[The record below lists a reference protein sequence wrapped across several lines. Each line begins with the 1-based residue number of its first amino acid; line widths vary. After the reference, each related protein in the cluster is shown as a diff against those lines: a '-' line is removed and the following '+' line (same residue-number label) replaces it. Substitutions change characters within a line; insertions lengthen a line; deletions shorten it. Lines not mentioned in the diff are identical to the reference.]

1 MDVTGQEEHEQEF
14 RAMCRR
20 QLEKMSDKAI
30 VYQLRREVGGYE
42 REEIER
48 EASRR
53 GLAAV
58 RCLNCRRDPAER
70 GDEDSL
76 CSTCRSFKDRS
87 RSRGPY
93 DPGAAHALASFANRR
108 PDGPRFWV
116 G

>member
-1 MDVTGQEEHEQEF
+1 VDATQHEQEF

-20 QLEKMSDKAI
+20 QLAQMSDKAI
-30 VYQLRREVGGYE
+30 VYQLRRPVGGYE

-53 GLAAV
+53 GLTTV
-58 RCLNCRRDPAER
+58 SCLNCQRDPAEP
-70 GDEDSL
+70 GDEDAL

>member
-1 MDVTGQEEHEQEF
+1 VDVTRQEEHEQGF

-20 QLEKMSDKAI
+20 QLANMSDNAI
-30 VYQLRREVGGYE
+30 RYQLGRDVGGYE

-48 EASRR
+48 EAAWR
-53 GLAAV
+53 GLAIV
-58 RCLNCRRDPAER
+58 RCLNCRRDPAEP
-70 GDEDSL
+70 GDEDAL

-108 PDGPRFWV
+108 PEGSRFWV
-116 G
+116 R

>member
-1 MDVTGQEEHEQEF
+1 MDVTGQEEHEQKF
-14 RAMCRR
+14 RAMCRH
-20 QLEKMSDKAI
+20 QLGKMSDKAI
-30 VYQLRREVGGYE
+30 GYQLGREVGGYE

-53 GLAAV
+53 GLATV
-58 RCLNCRRDPAER
+58 RCFNCRRDPAQP
-70 GDEDSL
+70 GDEDAL

-87 RSRGPY
+87 RPRWSY

-108 PDGPRFWV
+108 AHGARFWV

>member
-1 MDVTGQEEHEQEF
+1 MAATEQEQHEHEF

-20 QLEKMSDKAI
+20 QLAQMSDKAI
-30 VYQLRREVGGYE
+30 VYQLGREVGGYE

-53 GLAAV
+53 RLATG
-58 RCLNCRRDPAER
+58 RCLNCRRDPAEP
-70 GDEDSL
+70 GDEDAL

-87 RSRGPY
+87 QSRGPY

>member
-1 MDVTGQEEHEQEF
+1 
-14 RAMCRR
+14 MCRR
-20 QLEKMSDKAI
+20 QLAQMSDKAI
-30 VYQLRREVGGYE
+30 VYQLGRRSAATSARRSSARHRGEVW
-42 REEIER
+42 RPCA
-48 EASRR
+48 AST
-53 GLAAV
+53 AAAI
-58 RCLNCRRDPAER
+58 RPKP
-70 GDEDSL
+70 GDEDAL